1 MLRRGDAAFL
11 FVLIFGEG
19 VEGRVH
25 RPTIGR
31 PQHLLRSE
39 IKILRTLPVH
49 RNLVQLHDVT
59 TELDE
64 SVQMVFEFLE
74 SDLEMVIS
82 VRPSGPRLCLAALEL

>member
-1 MLRRGDAAFL
+1 M
-11 FVLIFGEG
+11 
-19 VEGRVH
+19 
-25 RPTIGR
+25 
-31 PQHLLRSE
+31 
-39 IKILRTLPVH
+39 
-49 RNLVQLHDVT
+49 QLHDVT